1 MSRTCE
7 YSVRSVI
14 WWLLKLRVKLKIW
27 CGGGYST
34 LFFYLYCVQL
44 RILRFLCIILSNS
57 CVMHKRSQLHCIA
70 ESLWAAL
77 HVNLIY
83 NMKDTSW
90 TKSYSIFKTCCLLQQ
105 RQIREPPWLQFLCG
119 RSFVIVA
126 SPTSKG
132 KGTYLVDEVIGTLLF
147 TSFDCTTCSKLWRLH
162 SWCARLGFSQPQ
174 LNARNPE
181 VKQKIT

>member
-27 CGGGYST
+27 CGGSYST

-44 RILRFLCIILSNS
+44 RILKFLCIILSNS
-57 CVMHKRSQLHCIA
+57 CVLHKRSQLQCIV

-83 NMKDTSW
+83 NMKNTSW
-90 TKSYSIFKTCCLLQQ
+90 TRSFVIFNTCCLLQH
-105 RQIREPPWLQFLCG
+105 RDRFREPLWLQFLCC
-119 RSFVIVA
+119 RSFVIIA
-126 SPTSKG
+126 SPTSKC
-132 KGTYLVDEVIGTLLF
+132 KETCLVDEVISTLLF
-147 TSFDCTTCSKLWRLH
+147 TSLDCTTCSELWRLH
-162 SWCARLGFSQPQ
+162 SWCAKLGFSQP
-174 LNARNPE
+174 
-181 VKQKIT
+181 